1 MTVYNH
7 IFKVESSDVIIK
19 YLNKNEK
26 EKKMKKTLT
35 ILLTALL
42 LLSGCS
48 SKPANMS
55 DEFYNGGIK
64 ALEIIDSYL
73 DFSTSKSSAKSQL
86 SAIKDRFGD
95 LSDIDKH
102 EDYMIKLYVMGLVND
117 LSGIS
122 KADADEIL
130 EDRNKLAEALNKKKR

>member
-1 MTVYNH
+1 
-7 IFKVESSDVIIK
+7 
-19 YLNKNEK
+19 
-26 EKKMKKTLT
+26 MKKTLT